1 MGTKKERSTEA
12 ALHPLSAVLRKPN
25 NEDIVIPQSH
35 AIRERATMI
44 HLALLIEISQVSLNK
59 TKHNASRFFP
69 AMSLKSGTPG
79 APRGTPCV
87 NMLHEDGSNRLR
99 CKGTI
104 KF

>member
-12 ALHPLSAVLRKPN
+12 ALHLLSAVLRKPN

-59 TKHNASRFFP
+59 TKHNASRFF
-69 AMSLKSGTPG
+69 SRNVFEVRH
-79 APRGTPCV
+79 PRSTSRHTV
-87 NMLHEDGSNRLR
+87 RQHAA
-99 CKGTI
+99 
-104 KF
+104 